1 MSKRRGLTRSWGVT
15 QRWQGGGGRKVG
27 VNPLSS
33 LPSRAAIG
41 KENAQAIEKL
51 LAEHGEPFERGR
63 LDAVS
68 AEPSFSLP
76 VPPSPSG
83 ASARDA
89 SVPARGVGGLAPP

>member
-76 VPPSPSG
+76 VPPSPPPPPPPPP
-83 ASARDA
+83 
-89 SVPARGVGGLAPP
+89 PALPRGPLP